1 MNIYP
6 KKVLSIQE
14 QLQAYKNAEMII
26 DSDDEV
32 LDLLNIISY
41 YRLRGYSFPFYDK
54 NNKKYKDNT
63 KFSNILNIYY
73 FDREFSELIFSILSK
88 IEVALRV
95 RFLDSLLRIYND
107 PLILYNPC
115 ICSDKQNYWKNLSII
130 SSEIVRSN
138 DVFIKHHL
146 DNHDGQ
152 IPIWA
157 IVEILS
163 FGILSKLIKNM
174 KTGKGNAF
182 SLLVE
187 NYKFKNR
194 NNKDC
199 KPSMS
204 MFSSWIHSC
213 CILRNIVAHNSRIY
227 NRLFSTKPEI
237 IDIDKIP
244 NVKFYGVYFVILA
257 MKYLRPND
265 ETWNLFFKNLKKL
278 IEKYSPYIDLKRI
291 SFPTDWEK
299 HLDIRL

>member
-14 QLQAYKNAEMII
+14 QLQAYKNAGMII

-32 LDLLNIISY
+32 LDALNTIGY
-41 YRLRGYSFPFYDK
+41 YRLRGYSFPFYDR

-63 KFSNILNIYY
+63 KFSDILNIYY
-73 FDREFSELIFSILSK
+73 FDREFSELIFSMLSK

-95 RFLDSLLRIYND
+95 RFLDSLLSIYND
-107 PLILYNPC
+107 PLILYNPS
-115 ICSDKQNYWKNLSII
+115 IFFDKQNYWENLSII

-138 DVFIKHHL
+138 DLFIKHHL

-152 IPIWA
+152 IPVWA

-163 FGILSKLIKNM
+163 FGTLSKIIKNI
-174 KTGKGNAF
+174 KIGKDSVFGLI
-182 SLLVE
+182 SE
-187 NYKFKNR
+187 NYKFKTKT
-194 NNKDC
+194 NKFC
-199 KPSMS
+199 KPSLF

-213 CILRNIVAHNSRIY
+213 CILRNIVAHNSRVY
-227 NRLFSTKPEI
+227 DRHFFTYPEI

-265 ETWNLFFKNLKKL
+265 ETWNLFFENLKKL
-278 IEKYSPYIDLKRI
+278 IEKYSFYIDLKRI
-291 SFPTDWEK
+291 SFPLDWEK

>member
-14 QLQAYKNAEMII
+14 QLQAYKNAGIII

-32 LDLLNIISY
+32 LDALNTIGY

-54 NNKKYKDNT
+54 NNKKYRDNT
-63 KFSNILNIYY
+63 KFSDILNIYY
-73 FDREFSELIFSILSK
+73 FDRELSELLFSMLSK
-88 IEVALRV
+88 IEVSLRV
-95 RFLDSLLRIYND
+95 RFKDSLLRIYND
-107 PLILYNPC
+107 PLILYNSC

-130 SSEIVRSN
+130 ASEIVRSN
-138 DVFIKHHL
+138 DVYRQHHL
-146 DNHDGQ
+146 DNHEGH
-152 IPIWA
+152 IPIWDT
-157 IVEILS
+157 VENIS
-163 FGILSKLIKNM
+163 FGTRSKLIKNM
-174 KTGKGNAF
+174 TTGKGSAF

-204 MFSSWIHSC
+204 MFSTWTHSAY
-213 CILRNIVAHNSRIY
+213 ILRNIVAHNSRIY